1 LTHIIPSG
9 YINKFVKEFRLK
21 SPHPEFDKMKDVYL
35 STKAG
40 PSGPATL
47 SSQNDLLNFDYPMM
61 DKILKITTSEGGD
74 FFCKNYSEAFSKNI
88 KPKLKTL
95 GKISFV
101 KDPECKLRI
110 IAISDYFT
118 QLYLK
123 PIHTIIM
130 KKLHNIDMDRTYTQS
145 PFNKWE
151 INNEKF

>member
-1 LTHIIPSG
+1 MTHIIPSG

-47 SSQNDLLNFDYPMM
+47 SSKMDLLNFDYPMM
-61 DKILKITTSEGGD
+61 DKILKITDSNGGD
-74 FFCKNYSEAFSKNI
+74 FFCKNYSDAFANNI
-88 KPKLKTL
+88 TPKIKTL

-110 IAISDYFT
+110 IAISDYFS

-123 PIHTIIM
+123 PIHNIIM
-130 KKLHNIDMDRTYTQS
+130 NKLHHIPMDRTYTQS
-145 PFNKWE
+145 PFNEWE